1 MIKKEQTETI
11 KIQNISFNFKIIS
24 DMISLSLTL

>member
-24 DMISLSLTL
+24 DMISQSLTL